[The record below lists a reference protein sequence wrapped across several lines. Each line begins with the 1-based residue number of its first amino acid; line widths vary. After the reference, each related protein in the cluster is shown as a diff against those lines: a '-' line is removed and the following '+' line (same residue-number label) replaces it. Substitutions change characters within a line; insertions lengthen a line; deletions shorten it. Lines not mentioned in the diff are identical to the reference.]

1 MKVKIQKSKLHFSK
15 EQKIQ
20 TMLIRNLSSY
30 QIGILLERVLK
41 NILLVYKRILK
52 LFWKYKVYDMILGN
66 KLKHILV
73 KKHKYNEKWAKVKSL
88 IKIILM
94 PTQCAMINI

>member
-52 LFWKYKVYDMILGN
+52 LF
-66 KLKHILV
+66 
-73 KKHKYNEKWAKVKSL
+73 
-88 IKIILM
+88 
-94 PTQCAMINI
+94 